1 MLAEEVDYVI
11 GVDTH
16 KDAHTAALVNAM
28 GGVVAGVEVAA
39 SDSGYRRLLRLALVQ
54 AAGRRAWA
62 VEGTGSYGAGL
73 TSFLQRHGERVIEVE
88 RPRRPSRKPG
98 KSDQLDALRAAREA
112 LAAKKLALPR
122 KRGSREALRI
132 LLATR
137 EGALRARTQALCQ
150 LHALV
155 VGAGNPSQSPPPPLY
170 RRAGAP
176 IFTAAPE
183 SWGLPRASDH
193 EPGIA
198 LGGAASG
205 DVAGRG
211 GLL

>member
-16 KDAHTAALVNAM
+16 KDAHTAALVNAT
-28 GGVVAGVEVAA
+28 GGVVSGVEVAA

-62 VEGTGSYGAGL
+62 VEGTGSYGVGL

-112 LAAKKLALPR
+112 LAAEKLALPR

-132 LLATR
+132 LLTTR

-155 VGAGNPSQSPPPPLY
+155 VGARCGQDHP
-170 RRAGAP
+170 AP
-176 IFTAAPE
+176 DRPGGGRTFASGRPE
-183 SWGLPRASDH
+183 SSA
-193 EPGIA
+193 
-198 LGGAASG
+198 
-205 DVAGRG
+205 RG
-211 GLL
+211 S